1 VKRAICLGTVLA
13 FALAG
18 CGTAS
23 NRAAAKTVLLAL
35 TVGTAAVAVGAAV
48 KSGSIKDDLQKDV
61 DAGNLTA
68 RQFIDRDADG
78 NHWNRVSR
86 AAAFGSAVF
95 LLGVLAVWEM
105 GAGDRVQYGPREWTP
120 ADDPRPILPPTQSR
134 ASAR

>member
-1 VKRAICLGTVLA
+1 MKRAICLATIIA
-13 FALAG
+13 FAAAG

-35 TVGTAAVAVGAAV
+35 TVGTAAVAAGAAV
-48 KSGSIKDDLQKDV
+48 KSRSVQKDLES
-61 DAGNLTA
+61 DLAAGTLSG
-68 RQFIDRDADG
+68 RQFADRDADG

-95 LLGVLAVWEM
+95 LLGLLTVWEM
-105 GAGDRVQYGPREWTP
+105 GVADQVQYGPREWTP
-120 ADDPRPILPPTQSR
+120 ADDPRPILPSLQSR